1 MVNEA
6 FSRFLLVLSERVSAT
21 FHSWFGK
28 PVPPAVE
35 IGLGLRDG
43 TFGVPVSLQRRQTGL
58 DLTPDHSL
66 LHFLLLLVSVIDLL
80 PWICSLRNALRL
92 TLLSPGVVKQVT
104 RPENYSLNFN
114 NE

>member
-1 MVNEA
+1 MKHFQGSSLCYQKE
-6 FSRFLLVLSERVSAT
+6 FLLPFTLGLESLFRL
-21 FHSWFGK
+21 
-28 PVPPAVE
+28 VE

>member
-6 FSRFLLVLSERVSAT
+6 FPRFLLVLSERVSAT

-43 TFGVPVSLQRRQTGL
+43 TFGVPVSLQRRQN
-58 DLTPDHSL
+58 
-66 LHFLLLLVSVIDLL
+66 
-80 PWICSLRNALRL
+80 WA
-92 TLLSPGVVKQVT
+92 
-104 RPENYSLNFN
+104 
-114 NE
+114 